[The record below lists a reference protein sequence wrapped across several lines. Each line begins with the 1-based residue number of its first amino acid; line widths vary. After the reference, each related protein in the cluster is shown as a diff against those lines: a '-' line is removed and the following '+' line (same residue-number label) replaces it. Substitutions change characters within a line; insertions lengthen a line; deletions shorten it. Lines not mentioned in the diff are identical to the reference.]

1 MPEQMTGKA
10 RVGRA
15 AATLG
20 VLLLIATLA
29 LSLFGLPS
37 SGSRTLIFAG
47 VVLLFV
53 GLALIQHDKRE
64 RRGLKLMI
72 RLPGQG
78 EAPCPF

>member
-1 MPEQMTGKA
+1 MPEQISQKA

-20 VLLLIATLA
+20 VLLLIAKLA

-47 VVLLFV
+47 VVFLFV
-53 GLALIQHDKRE
+53 GLALIQHDKRS
-64 RRGLKLMI
+64 G
-72 RLPGQG
+72 PNGP
-78 EAPCPF
+78 ASDS

>member
-1 MPEQMTGKA
+1 MPEPISRKA

-20 VLLLIATLA
+20 VLLLIAKLA

-47 VVLLFV
+47 VVFLLV
-53 GLALIQHDKRE
+53 GLALIQHDKRND
-64 RRGLKLMI
+64 G
-72 RLPGQG
+72 
-78 EAPCPF
+78 ASDS